1 MKSLQMDNSKR
12 SKTRKSGA
20 SKKPASK
27 KPASKKPMTKKSMSK
42 KPMTKKSM
50 SKKSNKSSINPFF
63 KLMLDAKNKNL
74 PSFKYK
80 SKTYKGVKHP
90 HLGMIYRKA

>member
-1 MKSLQMDNSKR
+1 MKSLQMEGGKR
-12 SKTRKSGA
+12 SKTRKSVA
-20 SKKPASK
+20 RSKS
-27 KPASKKPMTKKSMSK
+27 ASKKPMTKKSMSK
-42 KPMTKKSM
+42 KTK
-50 SKKSNKSSINPFF
+50 SKKSKKSSTNPFF
-63 KLMLDAKNKNL
+63 KLMLDAKSKSL

>member
-1 MKSLQMDNSKR
+1 MEGGKR
-12 SKTRKSGA
+12 SKTRKSVA
-20 SKKPASK
+20 RSKR
-27 KPASKKPMTKKSMSK
+27 ASKKPMTKKSM
-42 KPMTKKSM
+42 TKKSM
-50 SKKSNKSSINPFF
+50 SRKSKKSSINPFF

>member
-1 MKSLQMDNSKR
+1 MSGG
-12 SKTRKSGA
+12 KTRKSAARKSASRKSVARKTASRKPVARKSKKPVTRKSA
-20 SKKPASK
+20 SKKHAVN
-27 KPASKKPMTKKSMSK
+27 T
-42 KPMTKKSM
+42 
-50 SKKSNKSSINPFF
+50 FF
-63 KLMLDAKNKNL
+63 KLMLEAKRKNL

>member
-1 MKSLQMDNSKR
+1 MSGG
-12 SKTRKSGA
+12 KTRKSVARKSASRKSVVRKTVSRKPVARKSKKPVTRKSTA
-20 SKKPASK
+20 SKKSAVN
-27 KPASKKPMTKKSMSK
+27 T
-42 KPMTKKSM
+42 
-50 SKKSNKSSINPFF
+50 FF
-63 KLMLDAKNKNL
+63 KLMLEAKRKNL